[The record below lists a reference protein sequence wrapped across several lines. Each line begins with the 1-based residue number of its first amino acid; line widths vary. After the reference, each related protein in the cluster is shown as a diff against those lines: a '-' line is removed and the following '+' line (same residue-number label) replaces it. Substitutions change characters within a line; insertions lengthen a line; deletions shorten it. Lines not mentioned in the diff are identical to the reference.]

1 MKFVPSKMSLF
12 DNAFDDLFNDS
23 FFRTNSGVM
32 KTDIKEKDGS
42 YLLDVELPGF
52 KKEDIHLN
60 LENGYLTIE
69 ANHNIENSEKDQEGN
84 VIRRERSYGSC
95 SRSFYVGDAITEE
108 EIKAKYENGE
118 LKIFLPK
125 KDMTKAET
133 KKTIL
138 ID

>member
-60 LENGYLTIE
+60 LENGYLTVE
-69 ANHNIENSEKDQEGN
+69 ANHNVDNSEKDQEGN

>member
-69 ANHNIENSEKDQEGN
+69 ANHNVDNSEKDQEGN

>member
-23 FFRTNSGVM
+23 FFRSNSGVM
-32 KTDIKEKDGS
+32 KTDIKEKEGS

-52 KKEDIHLN
+52 KKEEINLN
-60 LENGYLTIE
+60 LENGYLTIQ
-69 ANHNIENSEKDQEGN
+69 ANHNVDNSQKDEDGN

-95 SRSFYVGDAITEE
+95 SRSFYVGDVLTEE
-108 EIKAKYENGE
+108 DIKAKYENGE

-125 KDMTKAET
+125 KELTKAET
-133 KKTIL
+133 KKTIY
-138 ID
+138 IE

>member
-69 ANHNIENSEKDQEGN
+69 ANHNIDNSEKDQEGN

>member
-52 KKEDIHLN
+52 KKEDISLN
-60 LENGYLTIE
+60 LENGYLTIQ
-69 ANHNIENSEKDQEGN
+69 ANHNVDNSEKDEEGN
-84 VIRRERSYGSC
+84 IIRRERSYGSC

-118 LKIFLPK
+118 LKVLLPK
-125 KDMTKAET
+125 KDMTKTEA

-138 ID
+138 IE

>member
-23 FFRTNSGVM
+23 FFRSNSGVM
-32 KTDIKEKDGS
+32 KTDIKEKEGS

-52 KKEDIHLN
+52 KKEEINLN
-60 LENGYLTIE
+60 LENGYLTIQ
-69 ANHNIENSEKDQEGN
+69 ANHNVDNSQKDEDGN

-95 SRSFYVGDAITEE
+95 SRSFYVGDALTEE
-108 EIKAKYENGE
+108 DIKAKYENGE

-125 KDMTKAET
+125 KELTKAET
-133 KKTIL
+133 KKTIY
-138 ID
+138 IE